1 MKSYKF
7 LLSIGICICAIF
19 VLTGCFGSKS
29 ITPKKFTEV
38 AQKYGYKTLE
48 ELEKSGVDKSQI
60 DMAKA
65 KFDANIDKTKINN
78 ATMVIN
84 SNLFDMASSGKTPQ
98 KISSFDSF
106 NMSIASLMEFK
117 DEKIA
122 EEFIGALKNSQGLD
136 SEESK
141 EMQKKLGIEMKIEE
155 VDKGKVKRMV
165 MTMKMG
171 EFVTTTICSRV
182 GNNMIQIVNM
192 GKQTDSPDKLLDE
205 LGF

>member
-1 MKSYKF
+1 MKNYKF
-7 LLSIGICICAIF
+7 LLSIGLCICTMF

-29 ITPKKFTEV
+29 ITPKKFIEV

-48 ELEKSGVDKSQI
+48 DLEKSGVDKSQI

-65 KFDANIDKTKINN
+65 KFDANIDKTKISN
-78 ATMVIN
+78 ATMVMN

-98 KISSFDSF
+98 NMSFDSF

-117 DEKIA
+117 EEKIA
-122 EEFIGALKNSQGLD
+122 EEFMSSLKNSQGLD
-136 SEESK
+136 SEASK

-171 EFVTTTICSRV
+171 ELVTTTICSRV